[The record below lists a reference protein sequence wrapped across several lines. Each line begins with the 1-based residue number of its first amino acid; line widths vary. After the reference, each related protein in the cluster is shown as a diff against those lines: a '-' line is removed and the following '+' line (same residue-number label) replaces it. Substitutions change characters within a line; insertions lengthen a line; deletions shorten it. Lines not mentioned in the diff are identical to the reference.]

1 MAKKERRLLIVDDS
15 ELDREILKS
24 ILEEEF
30 ELCEAEN
37 GFVAMEL
44 VTKQKSEIDC
54 ILLDISMPLLS
65 GFDVLRLLRDNNL
78 GHIPVFLITA
88 EATRENVTKA
98 VEFGV
103 ADFLSK
109 PFDREDVL
117 RRIKLRLGVVTQY
130 WLTVEDITQI
140 GQYISRLE
148 KIYKLYL
155 GNYGKDDSHY
165 VNMTEL
171 MRILLSRYS
180 LQHKKAELNK
190 EKIEIISKA
199 SYFCDIGLMLVPDKL
214 SAFTKDPEKFR
225 LMTNDHTRFGGEII
239 KLDSSRH
246 CAFFV
251 DTAVEMCLNH
261 HERYDGDG
269 YPRGISGRSL
279 SDFSQLCHLADEFD
293 AVFSK
298 LYGTNEMQVNLVM
311 KRILQDEGMVSP
323 ELMALLEDC
332 RPRITSYYTK
342 QNSTARS

>member
-1 MAKKERRLLIVDDS
+1 MAKKERQLPIVDDS

-130 WLTVEDITQI
+130 WLTVEDIT
-140 GQYISRLE
+140 G
-148 KIYKLYL
+148 
-155 GNYGKDDSHY
+155 
-165 VNMTEL
+165 
-171 MRILLSRYS
+171 LLS
-180 LQHKKAELNK
+180 
-190 EKIEIISKA
+190 
-199 SYFCDIGLMLVPDKL
+199 
-214 SAFTKDPEKFR
+214 
-225 LMTNDHTRFGGEII
+225 
-239 KLDSSRH
+239 
-246 CAFFV
+246 
-251 DTAVEMCLNH
+251 
-261 HERYDGDG
+261 
-269 YPRGISGRSL
+269 
-279 SDFSQLCHLADEFD
+279 
-293 AVFSK
+293 
-298 LYGTNEMQVNLVM
+298 
-311 KRILQDEGMVSP
+311 
-323 ELMALLEDC
+323 
-332 RPRITSYYTK
+332 
-342 QNSTARS
+342 